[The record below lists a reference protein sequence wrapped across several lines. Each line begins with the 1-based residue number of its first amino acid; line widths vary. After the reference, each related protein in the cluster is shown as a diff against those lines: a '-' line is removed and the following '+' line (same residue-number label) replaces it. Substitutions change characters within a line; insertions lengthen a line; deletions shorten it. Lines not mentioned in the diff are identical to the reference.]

1 MSYDHSQPSKKPSI
15 FSYPDQVWGP
25 KCNDFD
31 GCSCEI
37 MDRYSIRGY
46 GYERAKVMEIGI
58 APGKQEEIWGAP
70 LVGPSG
76 ERNDS
81 CLRAVKFPRK
91 KVYATNLICW
101 RKDEPTK
108 EEIAECWPRLRAEIE
123 RVQPRLI
130 IALGGLA
137 CEWLTGYPVGK
148 VRGNLIRPEYNR
160 SEHFAELLG
169 RWGNPTGGLAG
180 SDCLPLPTVLPTWH
194 PAATL
199 RIASLATDVIRD
211 YAKIRPFL
219 AGRLEPL
226 QWDHRVVL
234 DRAEAQAILDSL
246 SGKTVAIDVETETDI
261 ADSFGKIICVAM
273 AVREDRGDQEYY
285 TAWVF
290 PVEVLRGL
298 RWPKRVKWLEHNMG
312 YDNPIIKREY
322 GVWLTGV
329 TCTMT
334 MSQCID
340 ERPGRDEDSTQERSR
355 SGEAKKPV
363 GPGFH
368 SLKQLAA
375 EYCLDPSTRV
385 LHSNLKWSKISDVE
399 VGDELIG
406 FEEFSPTP
414 RARRKMKGSI
424 VESKKTVFLKRY
436 RITTDS
442 GEVICSPD
450 HSWLATNFGGNAFRW
465 ITAERLKPGYHIA
478 KFCVPWET
486 DTSPEGS
493 YLCGFFDG
501 EGSING
507 RTHENV
513 GFSQNDGVVA
523 ARVNDLLSSKG
534 FALAKNYDE
543 RSGCGN
549 YEIRGEHSALRF
561 IGQIRPLRFLANPDV
576 RGMWEGHAAQS
587 THTKPAKIISIERIE
602 DGELT
607 AIKTS
612 TGTFIAEGL
621 LSHNCGAPPGYGD
634 EMKKFFKFTL
644 EQIAAPKMI
653 PLTEEEIG
661 YEKSLGIIPVDVATK
676 TKRSKPTIPMRLE
689 TEEEAATRFRGFLEA
704 LYKYNAFD
712 AVNTV
717 ALPDRFLKKPCA
729 AFEPYI
735 MPAARAYAR
744 VHLTGV
750 PVDVERAKELQ
761 QEWEPWIK
769 DLEAELQLE
778 AFEAGYRN
786 RPKLK
791 RDLAAE
797 LAYEEEH
804 GEGSWPLGIPAD
816 DRKAMT
822 PEARAQAQLNHEKLY
837 GPFSWPGY
845 EPLNLGSSQQLARF
859 LYGTLR
865 IKVKVRSKKTGKPSV
880 GKEAIAEIAHPFV
893 DRMEEVR
900 TATHIKGSHLDP
912 IPELV
917 KGDGR
922 LHPHIWTIGAV
933 NYRRSIT
940 DPPMQQY
947 PKEHPKAF
955 WKKLAEVRSVI
966 RPDPGFCFMEADY
979 KQIELHGA
987 ARISGDPV
995 FLADL
1000 ESGDYHTKQ
1009 VRETFHVDADPS
1021 TVVFDHT
1028 RRLAK
1033 VFNFAVIYLV
1043 EEYTLAKTMNEGAAF
1058 GAQTRAVTPAEA
1070 GRLIRAWYMRNRR
1083 YWQWQ
1088 REMIAEVKKTGRLV
1102 NPFGAVRRFPL
1113 YDKMLD
1119 KQIVNWPISST
1130 CGMHSEISMTELEPI
1145 VRRELGGSILFD
1157 THDSLLFH
1165 IPIKKRNTARRII
1178 QEVMEEPKIPS
1189 WAPLSVEFKYTE
1201 TSWRDMH
1208 DWKEGEDPHGA
1219 SKRPAALQRGGHHNS
1234 HHTARQARDC
1244 RPAQVR

>member
-1 MSYDHSQPSKKPSI
+1 MSYDRPQRKPSI

-31 GCSCEI
+31 GCSCDV

-58 APGKQEEIWGAP
+58 APGRQEEIWGAP

-101 RKDEPTK
+101 RRDDPSQ
-108 EEIAECWPRLRAEIE
+108 EEIAACWPRLKAEIE
-123 RVQPRLI
+123 SVRPRLI
-130 IALGGLA
+130 LALGALA
-137 CEWLTGYPVGK
+137 CEWLTGYQIGK
-148 VRGNLIRPEYNR
+148 VRGNTIRPEYNR
-160 SEHFAELLG
+160 SPHFAEIS
-169 RWGNPTGGLAG
+169 PF
-180 SDCLPLPTVLPTWH
+180 SDRSSDGERPFLPTVLPTWH

-234 DRAEAQAILDSL
+234 DRAEAQTILDSL

-273 AVREDRGDQEYY
+273 AVRDDRVGITPDGEESFEYY

-298 RWPKRVKWLEHNMG
+298 RWPKRVRWLEHNMG

-322 GVWLTGV
+322 SVWLTGV

-363 GPGFH
+363 GPGYH
-368 SLKQLAA
+368 GLKQLAA
-375 EYCLDPSTRV
+375 EY
-385 LHSNLKWSKISDVE
+385 
-399 VGDELIG
+399 
-406 FEEFSPTP
+406 
-414 RARRKMKGSI
+414 
-424 VESKKTVFLKRY
+424 
-436 RITTDS
+436 
-442 GEVICSPD
+442 
-450 HSWLATNFGGNAFRW
+450 
-465 ITAERLKPGYHIA
+465 
-478 KFCVPWET
+478 
-486 DTSPEGS
+486 
-493 YLCGFFDG
+493 
-501 EGSING
+501 
-507 RTHENV
+507 
-513 GFSQNDGVVA
+513 
-523 ARVNDLLSSKG
+523 
-534 FALAKNYDE
+534 
-543 RSGCGN
+543 
-549 YEIRGEHSALRF
+549 
-561 IGQIRPLRFLANPDV
+561 
-576 RGMWEGHAAQS
+576 
-587 THTKPAKIISIERIE
+587 
-602 DGELT
+602 
-607 AIKTS
+607 
-612 TGTFIAEGL
+612 
-621 LSHNCGAPPGYGD
+621 CGAPPGYGD

-644 EQIAAPKMI
+644 AQIAAPKMI
-653 PLTEEEIG
+653 PLTEQEIEERQHILDRSRSVALEDTKG
-661 YEKSLGIIPVDVATK
+661 AGSRPGQRDGQDGKDHHGAKEDLTRVPERVTTLVASGGLVANDASNDPPISADIAAGTDIPKKAAK
-676 TKRSKPTIPMRLE
+676 AKKPTIPMRLE
-689 TEEEAATRFRGFLEA
+689 TEEEAATRFRAFLEA
-704 LYKYNAFD
+704 LYRYNAFD

-717 ALPDRFLKKPCA
+717 ALPGRFLKSPCA

-744 VHLTGV
+744 IHLTGI
-750 PVDVERAKELQ
+750 PVDVDRARELQ
-761 QEWEPWIK
+761 AEWEPWIK

-791 RDLAAE
+791 RDLTAE
-797 LAYEEEH
+797 LAYENEH
-804 GEGSWPLGIPAD
+804 GEGSWPLGIPVD

-822 PEARAQAQLNHEKLY
+822 PEARAQAQLDHEAEW
-837 GPFSWPGY
+837 GPNSWPGY
-845 EPLNLGSSQQLARF
+845 EPLNLGSSQQLAKF

-880 GKEAIAEIAHPFV
+880 GKEAIADISHPFV

-912 IPELV
+912 IPELI

-922 LHPHIWTIGAV
+922 LHAHIWPIGAV

-940 DPPMQQY
+940 DPPMQQF
-947 PKEHPKAF
+947 PKEHPKPF

-966 RPDPGFCFMEADY
+966 RPDPGFCFMESDY

-1058 GAQTRAVTPAEA
+1058 GANTRAVTPAEA

-1088 REMIAEVKKTGRLV
+1088 KEVIAEVKKTGRLV

-1130 CGMHSEISMTELEPI
+1130 CGMHSEISCTELEPI

-1178 QEVMEEPKIPS
+1178 QEVMEEPKVPG

-1208 DWKEGEDPHGA
+1208 DWKEGEDPHG
-1219 SKRPAALQRGGHHNS
+1219 SQHPATLQRGGHHHRGN
-1234 HHTARQARDC
+1234 TARQARDR

>member
-1 MSYDHSQPSKKPSI
+1 MSYNQPSRKPSI
-15 FSYPDQVWGP
+15 FSYPDQIWGP

-31 GCSCEI
+31 GCDCNI

-58 APGKQEEIWGAP
+58 APGRQEEIWGAP

-101 RKDEPTK
+101 RCDDPSQ
-108 EEIAECWPRLRAEIE
+108 EEIAACWPRLKAEIE
-123 RVQPRLI
+123 SVRPRLI
-130 IALGGLA
+130 LALGALA
-137 CEWLTGYPVGK
+137 CEWLTGYQIGK
-148 VRGNLIRPEYNR
+148 VRGNTIRPEYNR
-160 SEHFAELLG
+160 SEHFGELFNG
-169 RWGNPTGGLAG
+169 EASNGATPWN
-180 SDCLPLPTVLPTWH
+180 LPTILPTWH

-211 YAKIRPFL
+211 YEKIRPFL

-246 SGKTVAIDVETETDI
+246 PGKTVAIDVETETDI

-273 AVREDRGDQEYY
+273 AVRADRVGITPDGEESFEYY

-363 GPGFH
+363 GPGYH

-375 EYCLDPSTRV
+375 EYL
-385 LHSNLKWSKISDVE
+385 
-399 VGDELIG
+399 
-406 FEEFSPTP
+406 
-414 RARRKMKGSI
+414 
-424 VESKKTVFLKRY
+424 
-436 RITTDS
+436 
-442 GEVICSPD
+442 
-450 HSWLATNFGGNAFRW
+450 
-465 ITAERLKPGYHIA
+465 
-478 KFCVPWET
+478 
-486 DTSPEGS
+486 
-493 YLCGFFDG
+493 
-501 EGSING
+501 
-507 RTHENV
+507 
-513 GFSQNDGVVA
+513 
-523 ARVNDLLSSKG
+523 
-534 FALAKNYDE
+534 
-543 RSGCGN
+543 
-549 YEIRGEHSALRF
+549 
-561 IGQIRPLRFLANPDV
+561 
-576 RGMWEGHAAQS
+576 
-587 THTKPAKIISIERIE
+587 
-602 DGELT
+602 
-607 AIKTS
+607 
-612 TGTFIAEGL
+612 
-621 LSHNCGAPPGYGD
+621 GAPPGYGD
-634 EMKKFFKFTL
+634 AMKPYFKFTL

-653 PLTEEEIG
+653 PLMEQEIG
-661 YEKSLGIIPVDVATK
+661 QQQLAITTDEKALVPTKATK
-676 TKRSKPTIPMRLE
+676 AKKPAIPMRLE
-689 TEEEAATRFRGFLEA
+689 TEEEAATRFSAFLDA

-717 ALPDRFLKKPCA
+717 ALPGRFLRKPCA

-735 MPAARAYAR
+735 MPAARGYAR
-744 VHLTGV
+744 IHLSGV
-750 PVDVERAKELQ
+750 PVDLERARQLQ
-761 QEWEPWIK
+761 REWEPWIK

-791 RDLAAE
+791 RDLLAE
-797 LAYEEEH
+797 ATYEEEH
-804 GEGSWPLGIPAD
+804 GENSWPIGIPVEV
-816 DRKAMT
+816 RKAMT
-822 PEARAQAQLNHEKLY
+822 PEARAQAQLDHEKMY

-845 EPLNLGSSQQLARF
+845 EPLNLRSSQQLGRF
-859 LYGTLR
+859 LFGTLR
-865 IKVKVRSKKTGKPSV
+865 IKVSVRSKKTGKPSV
-880 GKEAIAEIAHPFV
+880 GSEAIALINHPFV

-900 TATHIKGSHLDP
+900 TASHIKGSHLDP

-940 DPPMQQY
+940 DPPMQQF
-947 PKEHPKAF
+947 PKEHPKSF

-966 RPDPGFCFMEADY
+966 RPDPGFCLMEADY

-1000 ESGDYHTKQ
+1000 GSGDYHTKQ
-1009 VRETFHVDADPS
+1009 VRETFHVDAAED

-1088 REMIAEVKKTGRLV
+1088 REMIAEVKKTGRMV

-1165 IPIKKRNTARRII
+1165 IPIKKRNAARRII
-1178 QEVMEEPKIPS
+1178 QEVMEEPKIPG
-1189 WAPLSVEFKYTE
+1189 WDPLAVEFKYTE

-1219 SKRPAALQRGGHHNS
+1219 ASRKHPTAGHRNS
-1234 HHTARQARDC
+1234 SRQARN
-1244 RPAQVR
+1244 RRAKEIGKIHAR